1 MLPEQYSLVILA
13 ATYFTYTLTIG
24 FIGILS
30 FEACLQKAAWHAGFI
45 KRFNLNWQTE
55 LLKVL

>member
-1 MLPEQYSLVILA
+1 MLPEQYPLVILA
-13 ATYFTYTLTIG
+13 ATYFTYALTIG

-45 KRFNLNWQTE
+45 KRFNPNWQTK
-55 LLKVL
+55 LLEML

>member
-1 MLPEQYSLVILA
+1 MLLEQYLLVIFVV
-13 ATYFTYTLTIG
+13 TYFTYALTIG
-24 FIGILS
+24 FVIILF
-30 FEACLQKAAWHAGFI
+30 FEACLQKAAWYAGFI

>member
-1 MLPEQYSLVILA
+1 MLPEQYPLVILA
-13 ATYFTYTLTIG
+13 ATYFTYALTIR

-45 KRFNLNWQTE
+45 KRFNPNWQTE
-55 LLKVL
+55 LLEVL

>member
-13 ATYFTYTLTIG
+13 ATYFTCASTIG

-30 FEACLQKAAWHAGFI
+30 FKTYLQKAA
-45 KRFNLNWQTE
+45 
-55 LLKVL
+55 